1 MELIFAGLL
10 DSISPNSLMFLL
22 LGVAIGVV
30 VGAIPGINGPMA
42 IALFIPVTYY
52 MTPLTAIG
60 FLVGLNKGAFF
71 GGAVSAVLLR
81 TPGTPEAAAT
91 AWDGYPL
98 TRQGKGEKALRMA
111 LYSSVAGD
119 FLSTVVLILVAAPLA
134 AVALFMGPA
143 EIFALISLALTVIAG
158 IGTTSIARGLI
169 AAAFGIL
176 VGLIGDEPVTA
187 LPRLTFDIYQ
197 LGAGL
202 SLIPVAIGLLAF
214 SEILLQLERF
224 AVRGGVEHSAHVFS
238 KKIEDRLI
246 GLREF
251 FANWRT
257 LVRGSLIGI
266 GVGAMPGLGAPV
278 ASFMSYDQAMKRSK
292 HREEFGK
299 GRLEGIAASESANS
313 SVVASSLIPLFVL
326 GIPGN
331 LAAAM
336 LMGAFMIHGMQP
348 GPLLFKENAQLMYG
362 IYGSL
367 LLASLFLLV
376 IGRFGLR
383 LFCKAVDIPAIIL
396 YPIVIFTCLMGAYLG
411 KSSMFDVGV
420 MLVFGVI
427 GYYMRKFDYSYVAFL
442 IGFILAPEWERALQQ
457 VVIISEFDTWMFFQR
472 PVAMIL
478 MGLTLFVIVRTYM
491 SSASARRRKRAEDER
506 AEAERAAAGSNESN

>member
-1 MELIFAGLL
+1 
-10 DSISPNSLMFLL
+10 
-22 LGVAIGVV
+22 
-30 VGAIPGINGPMA
+30 
-42 IALFIPVTYY
+42 
-52 MTPLTAIG
+52 
-60 FLVGLNKGAFF
+60 
-71 GGAVSAVLLR
+71 LLR

-91 AWDGYPL
+91 SWDGYAL
-98 TRQGKGEKALRMA
+98 TQQGKGEKGLRMA

-119 FLSTVVLILVAAPLA
+119 FMSSVVLILIAAPLA

-143 EIFALISLALTVIAG
+143 EIFALISLALTIIAG
-158 IGTTSIARGLI
+158 IGTSSIGRGLI
-169 AAAFGIL
+169 AAAGGIL
-176 VGLIGDEPVTA
+176 VGLIGTEPVTA

-197 LGAGL
+197 LGGGL

-214 SEILLQLERF
+214 SEILIQLERF
-224 AVRGGVEHSAHVFS
+224 TVRGGAEHSTHVFS
-238 KKIEDRLI
+238 KKREDRFI
-246 GLREF
+246 GFKEF
-251 FANWRT
+251 FKNTRT

-278 ASFMSYDQAMKRSK
+278 ASFMSYDQAMKRSEHK
-292 HREEFGK
+292 QAFGK

-367 LLASLFLLV
+367 VLASLLLLI

-383 LFCKAVDIPAIIL
+383 LFCRAVDIPAMIL

-411 KSSMFDVGV
+411 KSSLFDIGV
-420 MLVFGVI
+420 MLTFGFI

-457 VVIISEFDTWMFFQR
+457 VVIISENNPFMFFQR
-472 PVAMIL
+472 PLAMTL
-478 MGLTLFVIVRTYM
+478 MAMTLFVIIRTFCTSM
-491 SSASARRRKRAEDER
+491 KESQQK
-506 AEAERAAAGSNESN
+506 RAAASGEGKTH

>member
-1 MELIFAGLL
+1 MEMIIAGLL
-10 DSISPNSLMFLL
+10 DSISPASLMFLL
-22 LGVAIGVV
+22 LGVAIGVMI
-30 VGAIPGINGPMA
+30 GAIPGINGPMA
-42 IALFIPVTYY
+42 IALFIPITYY

-91 AWDGYPL
+91 SWDGYPL
-98 TRQGKGEKALRMA
+98 TQQGKGEKALRMA

-119 FLSTVVLILVAAPLA
+119 FISTVVLILIAAPLA

-158 IGTTSIARGLI
+158 IGTTSISRGLM
-169 AAAFGIL
+169 AAGFGIL
-176 VGLIGDEPVTA
+176 VGLIGTEPVTA
-187 LPRLTFDIYQ
+187 LPRLTFDVYQ
-197 LGAGL
+197 LGSGL
-202 SLIPVAIGLLAF
+202 SLIPLAIGLLAF
-214 SEILLQLERF
+214 SEILLQLEKLMGK
-224 AVRGGVEHSAHVFS
+224 GGSEHAATVFS
-238 KKIEDRLI
+238 SKLEDRL
-246 GLREF
+246 LSFKEF
-251 FANWRT
+251 FANIKT
-257 LVRGSLIGI
+257 LLRGSLIGI

-292 HREEFGK
+292 HKEEFGK

-313 SVVASSLIPLFVL
+313 SVVAASLIPLFVL

-367 LLASLFLLV
+367 LLASLFLLL

-383 LFCKAVDIPAIIL
+383 YFCKAVDIPAMIL
-396 YPIVIFTCLMGAYLG
+396 YPIVVFTCIMGAYLG
-411 KSSMFDVGV
+411 KSSMFDVGI
-420 MLVFGVI
+420 MLTFGFI
-427 GYYMRKFDYSYVAFL
+427 GYFMRKFDYSYVAFL

-457 VVIISEFDTWMFFQR
+457 VVIISQYDTFMFFQR

-478 MGLTLFVIVRTYM
+478 MGLTLFVIARTFWG
-491 SSASARRRKRAEDER
+491 SINTSRKKRV
-506 AEAERAAAGSNESN
+506 EAAAAAAGQHKGD

>member
-1 MELIFAGLL
+1 MEMILAGLM
-10 DSISPNSLMFLL
+10 DAISPVSLMYVFI
-22 LGVAIGVV
+22 GVAIGVMI
-30 VGAIPGINGPMA
+30 GAIPGINGPMA
-42 IALFIPVTYY
+42 IALFIPITYY

-91 AWDGYPL
+91 SWDGYPL
-98 TRQGKGEKALRMA
+98 TQQGKGEKALRMA

-119 FLSTVVLILVAAPLA
+119 FISTIVLILIAAPLA

-158 IGTTSIARGLI
+158 IGTTSICRGLI
-169 AAAFGIL
+169 AAGLGLL
-176 VGLIGDEPVTA
+176 VGLIGTEPVTA
-187 LPRLTFDIYQ
+187 LPRLTFDVYQ
-197 LGAGL
+197 MAGGL

-214 SEILLQLERF
+214 SEILIQMERF
-224 AVRGGVEHSAHVFS
+224 TGKGSGTHAAYVFS
-238 KKIEDRLI
+238 SKREDRL
-246 GLREF
+246 LSRKEF
-251 FANWRT
+251 FGNSRT
-257 LVRGSLIGI
+257 LLRGSAIGI

-292 HREEFGK
+292 HKEEFGH

-336 LMGAFMIHGMQP
+336 LMGAFMIFGMQP

-367 LLASLFLLV
+367 VIASLFLAV
-376 IGRFGLR
+376 IGRYGLR
-383 LFCKAVDIPAIIL
+383 LFCKAVEIPAMIL
-396 YPIVIFTCLMGAYLG
+396 YPIVIFTCIMGSYLG
-411 KSSMFDVGV
+411 RSDMFDVGV
-420 MLVFGVI
+420 MLTFGVI
-427 GYYMRKFDYSYVAFL
+427 GYFMRKFDFSYVAFL
-442 IGFILAPEWERALQQ
+442 IGFILVPEWERTLQQ
-457 VVIISEFDTWMFFQR
+457 VVIISENNPTMFFER
-472 PVAMIL
+472 PVAMGL
-478 MGLTLFVIVRTYM
+478 MVLTFFVVGKTFWNNI
-491 SSASARRRKRAEDER
+491 K
-506 AEAERAAAGSNESN
+506 AGRDCREPKAKSTPQTENN

>member
-1 MELIFAGLL
+1 MEMIIAGLL
-10 DSISPNSLMFLL
+10 DSISPASLMFVFV
-22 LGVAIGVV
+22 GVAIGVLI
-30 VGAIPGINGPMA
+30 GAIPGINGPMA

-52 MTPLTAIG
+52 MSPLTAIG

-91 AWDGYPL
+91 SWDGYPL
-98 TRQGKGEKALRMA
+98 TLQGKGEKALRMA

-119 FLSTVVLILVAAPLA
+119 FISTVVLIVIAAPLA

-158 IGTTSIARGLI
+158 IGTNSICRGLM
-169 AAAFGIL
+169 AAGLGIL
-176 VGLIGDEPVTA
+176 VGLIGTEPVTA
-187 LPRLTFDIYQ
+187 LPRLTFDVYQ
-197 LGAGL
+197 LGSGL

-224 AVRGGVEHSAHVFS
+224 TGKGGVEHSTKFS
-238 KKIEDRLI
+238 TKREDRMLS
-246 GLREF
+246 LKEF
-251 FANWRT
+251 FANTKT
-257 LVRGSLIGI
+257 LLRGSLIGI

-278 ASFMSYDQAMKRSK
+278 ASFMSYDQAQKRSNHK
-292 HREEFGK
+292 EEFGK
-299 GRLEGIAASESANS
+299 GRLEGIGASESANS
-313 SVVASSLIPLFVL
+313 AVVGASLIPLFVL

-331 LAAAM
+331 LAVAM

-348 GPLLFKENAQLMYG
+348 GPLMFKENAQLMYG

-383 LFCKAVDIPAIIL
+383 FFCKAVDIPAMIL
-396 YPIVIFTCLMGAYLG
+396 YPIVVFTCIMGAYLG

-420 MLVFGVI
+420 MLTFGFI
-427 GYYMRKFDYSYVAFL
+427 GYFMRKFDYSYVAFL

-457 VVIISEFDTWMFFQR
+457 VVIISEHDTFMFFQR

-478 MGLTLFVIVRTYM
+478 MALTLFVISRTFWNGIKDD
-491 SSASARRRKRAEDER
+491 RKKQKEAA
-506 AEAERAAAGSNESN
+506 AEAGQHKGD

>member
-1 MELIFAGLL
+1 MEMIIAGLL
-10 DSISPNSLMFLL
+10 DSIAPASLMFVFI
-22 LGVAIGVV
+22 GVAIGVLI
-30 VGAIPGINGPMA
+30 GAIPGINGPMA

-52 MTPLTAIG
+52 MSPLTAIG

-91 AWDGYPL
+91 SWDGYPL
-98 TRQGKGEKALRMA
+98 TQQGKGEKALRMA

-119 FLSTVVLILVAAPLA
+119 FFSTVVLIVIAAPLA
-134 AVALFMGPA
+134 AVALFMGPS

-158 IGTTSIARGLI
+158 IGTNSICRGLI
-169 AAAFGIL
+169 AAGFGIL
-176 VGLIGDEPVTA
+176 VGLIGTEPVTA
-187 LPRLTFDIYQ
+187 LPRLTFDVYQ
-197 LGAGL
+197 LGSGL

-214 SEILLQLERF
+214 SEILLQLEKF
-224 AVRGGVEHSAHVFS
+224 TVKGGGEHIANVFS
-238 KKIEDRLI
+238 SKREDRFLSFK
-246 GLREF
+246 EF
-251 FANWRT
+251 FANIKT
-257 LVRGSLIGI
+257 LLRGSMIGV

-292 HREEFGK
+292 NKEEFGK
-299 GRLEGIAASESANS
+299 GSLEGIGASESANS
-313 SVVASSLIPLFVL
+313 AVVASSMIPLFVL

-331 LAAAM
+331 LAVAM

-348 GPLLFKENAQLMYG
+348 GPLMFQENAQLMYG

-367 LLASLFLLV
+367 LLASLFLLL

-383 LFCKAVDIPAIIL
+383 LFCKAVEIPAMIL
-396 YPIVIFTCLMGAYLG
+396 YPIVVFTCIMGAYLG
-411 KSSMFDVGV
+411 KSSMFDVGI
-420 MLVFGVI
+420 MLAFGFI

-457 VVIISEFDTWMFFQR
+457 VVIISQFDTFMFFQR
-472 PVAMIL
+472 PVAMVL
-478 MGLTLFVIVRTYM
+478 MGLTFFVIVRTFWVNFKDH
-491 SSASARRRKRAEDER
+491 RKKRVE
-506 AEAERAAAGSNESN
+506 AAAALAGQHTGD

>member
-1 MELIFAGLL
+1 MIIAGLM
-10 DSISPNSLMFLL
+10 DSISIYSLMFLL
-22 LGVAIGVV
+22 LGVTIGVMI
-30 VGAIPGINGPMA
+30 GAIPGINGPMA
-42 IALFIPVTYY
+42 IALFIPITYY
-52 MTPLTAIG
+52 MTPLAAIG

-98 TRQGKGEKALRMA
+98 TQQGKGEKALRMA

-119 FLSTVVLILVAAPLA
+119 FISTVVLILIAAPLA
-134 AVALFMGPA
+134 AVALFMGPS

-158 IGTTSIARGLI
+158 IGTSSISRGLM
-169 AAAFGIL
+169 AAGFGIL
-176 VGLIGDEPVTA
+176 LGLIGTEPVTA
-187 LPRLTFDIYQ
+187 LPRLTFDVYQ
-197 LGAGL
+197 FGSGL

-214 SEILLQLERF
+214 SEILLQLEKLVGKGAGEHATTEFSSKLADRF
-224 AVRGGVEHSAHVFS
+224 LSF
-238 KKIEDRLI
+238 K
-246 GLREF
+246 EF
-251 FANWRT
+251 FANTKT
-257 LVRGSLIGI
+257 LLRGSLIGI

-292 HREEFGK
+292 HKEEFGK

-367 LLASLFLLV
+367 ILASLFLLV

-383 LFCKAVDIPAIIL
+383 FFCKAVNIPALIL
-396 YPIVIFTCLMGAYLG
+396 YPIVIFTCIMGAYLG
-411 KSSMFDVGV
+411 KSSMFDVGI
-420 MLVFGVI
+420 MLAFGFI
-427 GYYMRKFDYSYVAFL
+427 GYFMRKFDYSYVAFL

-457 VVIISEFDTWMFFQR
+457 VVIISEHDTFMFFQR
-472 PVAMIL
+472 PVAMGL
-478 MGLTLFVIVRTYM
+478 MVLTLFVIARTFWGSICM
-491 SSASARRRKRAEDER
+491 RRRKRV
-506 AEAERAAAGSNESN
+506 EAAAAAAGQHKAD

>member
-1 MELIFAGLL
+1 MEMIIAGLM
-10 DSISPNSLMFLL
+10 DAISPANLMFVFV
-22 LGVAIGVV
+22 GVAIGVLI
-30 VGAIPGINGPMA
+30 GAIPGINGPMA

-52 MTPLTAIG
+52 MTALTAIG

-98 TRQGKGEKALRMA
+98 TQQGKGEKALRMA

-119 FLSTVVLILVAAPLA
+119 FLSTIVLIAIAAPLA

-158 IGTTSIARGLI
+158 IGTNSISRGLI
-169 AAAFGIL
+169 AAGFGIL
-176 VGLIGDEPVTA
+176 IGLIGTEPVTA

-197 LGAGL
+197 LGSGL

-214 SEILLQLERF
+214 SEILLQLEKF
-224 AVRGGVEHSAHVFS
+224 TGKSVVQHMTHVFS
-238 KKIEDRLI
+238 SKREDRFLTAK
-246 GLREF
+246 EF
-251 FANWRT
+251 FANTRT
-257 LVRGSLIGI
+257 LLRGSLIGI

-292 HREEFGK
+292 HKEEFGK

-313 SVVASSLIPLFVL
+313 AVVAASMIPLFVL

-331 LAAAM
+331 LAVAM

-348 GPLLFKENAQLMYG
+348 GPLMFKENAQLMYG

-367 LLASLFLLV
+367 LLASFFLLI

-383 LFCKAVDIPAIIL
+383 FFCKAVNIPPMIL
-396 YPIVIFTCLMGAYLG
+396 YPIVVFTCIMGAYLG
-411 KSSMFDVGV
+411 KSSMFDVAV
-420 MLVFGVI
+420 MLSFGFI

-457 VVIISEFDTWMFFQR
+457 VVIISEFDTYMFLQR
-472 PVAMIL
+472 PVAVGL
-478 MGLTLFVIVRTYM
+478 MALTLFVIVRTFWKNIQDK
-491 SSASARRRKRAEDER
+491 RKKEV
-506 AEAERAAAGSNESN
+506 EATAAAGQHKGD

>member
-1 MELIFAGLL
+1 MELIVAGLL
-10 DSISPNSLMFLL
+10 DSITPISLMFLF
-22 LGVAIGVV
+22 LGVSVGML

-42 IALFIPVTYY
+42 IALFIPITYY

-60 FLVGLNKGAFF
+60 FLVGLNKGAFY

-91 AWDGYPL
+91 SWDGYPL
-98 TRQGKGEKALRMA
+98 TQQGKGKKALRMA

-119 FLSTVVLILVAAPLA
+119 FLSTIVLIAIAAPLA
-134 AVALFMGPA
+134 AIALFMGPS

-158 IGTTSIARGLI
+158 IGTSSIGRGLI
-169 AAAFGIL
+169 AAACGIMVGL
-176 VGLIGDEPVTA
+176 VGTEPVTA

-197 LGAGL
+197 LGSGL

-214 SEILLQLERF
+214 SEIILQLERF
-224 AVRGGVEHSAHVFS
+224 VTKGGAEHSAYVFS
-238 KKIEDRLI
+238 PKPEDRFVTIKEFLANFKTL
-246 GLREF
+246 LRS
-251 FANWRT
+251 
-257 LVRGSLIGI
+257 SLIGI

-292 HREEFGK
+292 NPEEFGK
-299 GRLEGIAASESANS
+299 GKLEGIAASEAANS

-367 LLASLFLLV
+367 VLASLFLLV
-376 IGRFGLR
+376 TGRFGLR
-383 LFCKAVDIPAIIL
+383 LFCKAVDIPAMVL
-396 YPIVIFTCLMGAYLG
+396 YPIVIFTCVMGAYLG

-420 MLVFGVI
+420 MLFFGLI
-427 GYYMRKFDYSYVAFL
+427 GYFMRKFDYSYVAFL

-457 VVIISEFDTWMFFQR
+457 VVIISQNNPYMFFGR
-472 PVAMIL
+472 PVAMAL
-478 MGLTLFVIVRTYM
+478 MLLTVFVIVRTFLTSM
-491 SSASARRRKRAEDER
+491 KGARKKPVDA
-506 AEAERAAAGSNESN
+506 

>member
-1 MELIFAGLL
+1 MELILAGLL
-10 DSISPNSLMFLL
+10 DAVSMQSLMFLF
-22 LGVAIGVV
+22 LGVTIGVV

-42 IALFIPVTYY
+42 IALFIPITYY

-91 AWDGYPL
+91 SWDGYPL
-98 TRQGKGEKALRMA
+98 TEQGKGEKALRMA

-119 FLSTVVLILVAAPLA
+119 FLSTIVLIMIAAPLA
-134 AVALFMGPA
+134 AIALFMGPA

-158 IGTTSIARGLI
+158 IGTGSIGRGLI

-176 VGLIGDEPVTA
+176 IGLIGTEPVTA
-187 LPRLTFDIYQ
+187 LPRLTFDMYQ
-197 LGAGL
+197 LGSGL

-214 SEILLQLERF
+214 SEILVQLEKF
-224 AVRGGVEHSAHVFS
+224 TVKGNVEQSAHVFS

-246 GLREF
+246 GIREF
-251 FANWRT
+251 FANFKT
-257 LVRGSLIGI
+257 LLRGSVIGI
-266 GVGAMPGLGAPV
+266 VVGAMPGLGAPV
-278 ASFMSYDQAMKRSK
+278 ASFMSYDQAMKRSPHK
-292 HREEFGK
+292 DEFGK

-367 LLASLFLLV
+367 VLASLFLLV

-383 LFCKAVDIPAIIL
+383 LFCRAVDIPAMVL

-411 KSSMFDVGV
+411 KSSLFDVGV
-420 MLVFGVI
+420 MLVFGFI
-427 GYYMRKFDYSYVAFL
+427 GYFMRKFDYSYVALL

-457 VVIISEFDTWMFFQR
+457 VVIISEHDPYMIFTR
-472 PVAMIL
+472 PVALLL
-478 MGLTLFVIVRTYM
+478 MALTLFVVVRTFWTNM
-491 SSASARRRKRAEDER
+491 KPSGKR
-506 AEAERAAAGSNESN
+506 

>member
-1 MELIFAGLL
+1 MEMIIAGLL
-10 DSISPNSLMFLL
+10 DSVSLSSLMFLL
-22 LGVAIGVV
+22 LGVSVGVLI
-30 VGAIPGINGPMA
+30 GAIPGINGPMA
-42 IALFIPVTYY
+42 IALFIPITYY

-91 AWDGYPL
+91 SWDGYPL
-98 TRQGKGEKALRMA
+98 TQQGKGEKALRMA

-119 FLSTVVLILVAAPLA
+119 FISTVVLILIAAPLA

-143 EIFALISLALTVIAG
+143 EIFALICVALTVIAG
-158 IGTTSIARGLI
+158 IGTTSICRGLV
-169 AAAFGIL
+169 AAGFGIL
-176 VGLIGDEPVTA
+176 LGLIGTEPVTA
-187 LPRLTFDIYQ
+187 LPRLTFDVYQ
-197 LGAGL
+197 LGSGL

-214 SEILLQLERF
+214 SEILLQMEKF
-224 AVRGGVEHSAHVFS
+224 SGKGDGDHHANVFS
-238 KKIEDRLI
+238 SKLEDRL
-246 GLREF
+246 LTLKEF
-251 FANWRT
+251 FSNIKT
-257 LVRGSLIGI
+257 LLRGSLIGI

-292 HREEFGK
+292 NKKEFGK
-299 GRLEGIAASESANS
+299 GSLEGIAASESANS

-367 LLASLFLLV
+367 LLASLFLLL

-383 LFCKAVDIPAIIL
+383 YFCKAVEIPAIIL
-396 YPIVIFTCLMGAYLG
+396 YPIVVFTCIMGSYLG
-411 KSSMFDVGV
+411 RSSMFDVGV
-420 MLVFGVI
+420 MLTFGFI
-427 GYYMRKFDYSYVAFL
+427 GYFMRKFDYSYVAFL

-457 VVIISEFDTWMFFQR
+457 VVIISEHDPFMFFQR

-478 MGLTLFVIVRTYM
+478 MALTLFVIIRTFWVGI
-491 SSASARRRKRAEDER
+491 STERKKRV
-506 AEAERAAAGSNESN
+506 EAATAGSTVSD

>member
-1 MELIFAGLL
+1 MEMIIAGLL
-10 DSISPNSLMFLL
+10 DSISPASLMFLF
-22 LGVAIGVV
+22 LGVTIGVL

-42 IALFIPVTYY
+42 IALFIPITYY

-91 AWDGYPL
+91 SWDGYPL
-98 TRQGKGEKALRMA
+98 TQQGKGEKGLRMA

-119 FLSTVVLILVAAPLA
+119 LLSTLVLVMIAAPLA
-134 AVALFMGPA
+134 AIALFMGPS

-158 IGTTSIARGLI
+158 IGTTCIGRGLI
-169 AAAFGIL
+169 AASFGIL
-176 VGLIGDEPVTA
+176 VGLVGTEPVTA
-187 LPRLTFDIYQ
+187 LPRLTFDVYQ
-197 LGAGL
+197 LGSGL

-214 SEILLQLERF
+214 SEILIQLERF
-224 AVRGGVEHSAHVFS
+224 TVKGGADHCAHVFS
-238 KKIEDRLI
+238 SKPEDRFVS
-246 GLREF
+246 LREF
-251 FANWRT
+251 FSNFTT
-257 LVRGSLIGI
+257 LLRSSLIGI

-278 ASFMSYDQAMKRSK
+278 ASFMSYDQAMKRSRHK
-292 HREEFGK
+292 EEFGK

-348 GPLLFKENAQLMYG
+348 GPLLFTENAQLMYG

-367 LLASLFLLV
+367 VLASLFLLL

-383 LFCKAVDIPAIIL
+383 LFCKAVNIPAMVL

-411 KSSMFDVGV
+411 KSSLFDVGV
-420 MLVFGVI
+420 MLTFGVI

-457 VVIISEFDTWMFFQR
+457 VVIISENDPFMFLQR
-472 PVAMIL
+472 PVAMAL
-478 MGLTLFVIVRTYM
+478 MGLTVFVIARTFWTSM
-491 SSASARRRKRAEDER
+491 KEGRKKRAE
-506 AEAERAAAGSNESN
+506 ASTSI

>member
-1 MELIFAGLL
+1 MEMIFAGLL
-10 DSISPNSLMFLL
+10 DSISPASLMFLF
-22 LGVAIGVV
+22 LGVGIGVLI
-30 VGAIPGINGPMA
+30 GAIPGINGPMA
-42 IALFIPVTYY
+42 IALFIPITYY

-91 AWDGYPL
+91 SWDGYPL
-98 TRQGKGEKALRMA
+98 TQQGKGEKALRMA

-119 FLSTVVLILVAAPLA
+119 FISTIVLILIAAPLA

-158 IGTTSIARGLI
+158 IGTTSICRGLI
-169 AAAFGIL
+169 AAGFGIL
-176 VGLIGDEPVTA
+176 AGMIGTEPVTA

-197 LGAGL
+197 LGSGL

-214 SEILLQLERF
+214 SEILVQLEKLT
-224 AVRGGVEHSAHVFS
+224 GKGVSEHVANVFS
-238 KKIEDRLI
+238 SKREDRL
-246 GLREF
+246 LSVKEF
-251 FANWRT
+251 FTNIKT
-257 LVRGSLIGI
+257 LIRGSLIGI

-292 HREEFGK
+292 HKEEFGK
-299 GRLEGIAASESANS
+299 GRMEGIAASESANS
-313 SVVASSLIPLFVL
+313 SVVAASLIPLFVL

-376 IGRFGLR
+376 IGRFGMR
-383 LFCKAVDIPAIIL
+383 LFCKAVEIPALIL
-396 YPIVIFTCLMGAYLG
+396 YPIVIFTCIMGAYLG
-411 KSSMFDVGV
+411 KSSMFDVSV
-420 MLVFGVI
+420 MLTFGFI

-457 VVIISEFDTWMFFQR
+457 VVIISEHDTFMFFQR
-472 PVAMIL
+472 PVAMLL
-478 MGLTLFVIVRTYM
+478 MTLTLFVVARTFWI
-491 SSASARRRKRAEDER
+491 SINAGRKKRASE
-506 AEAERAAAGSNESN
+506 AAAAEQRKSD

>member
-1 MELIFAGLL
+1 MEMIIAGLL
-10 DSISPNSLMFLL
+10 DSLSPSSLIFVFV
-22 LGVAIGVV
+22 GVAIGVLI
-30 VGAIPGINGPMA
+30 GAIPGINGPMA

-52 MTPLTAIG
+52 MSALTAIG

-91 AWDGYPL
+91 SWDGYPL
-98 TRQGKGEKALRMA
+98 TQQGKGEKALRMA

-119 FLSTVVLILVAAPLA
+119 FISTIVLISIAAPLA

-158 IGTTSIARGLI
+158 IGTNSICRGLV
-169 AAAFGIL
+169 AAGFGIL
-176 VGLIGDEPVTA
+176 VGLVGTEPVTA

-197 LGAGL
+197 LGGGL

-214 SEILLQLERF
+214 SEILLQLEKF
-224 AVRGGVEHSAHVFS
+224 TVKGGGKHTALEISS
-238 KKIEDRLI
+238 KPEDRMLS
-246 GLREF
+246 LKEF
-251 FANWRT
+251 FASTKT
-257 LVRGSLIGI
+257 LLRGSLIGI

-292 HREEFGK
+292 HKEEFGK
-299 GRLEGIAASESANS
+299 GRLEGIGASESANS
-313 SVVASSLIPLFVL
+313 AVVASSMIPLFVL

-331 LAAAM
+331 LAVAM

-348 GPLLFKENAQLMYG
+348 GPLMFQENAQLMYG

-367 LLASLFLLV
+367 LIASLFLLI

-383 LFCKAVDIPAIIL
+383 YFCKAVNIPPMIL
-396 YPIVIFTCLMGAYLG
+396 YPIVVFTCIMGSYLG
-411 KSSMFDVGV
+411 QSSMFDVSV
-420 MLVFGVI
+420 MLAFGFI
-427 GYYMRKFDYSYVAFL
+427 GYFMRKFDYSYVAFL

-457 VVIISEFDTWMFFQR
+457 VVIISQYDTYMFFQR
-472 PVAMIL
+472 PVAMGL
-478 MGLTLFVIVRTYM
+478 MALTLFVIARTFWNNIKGG
-491 SSASARRRKRAEDER
+491 RKKQV
-506 AEAERAAAGSNESN
+506 EAAAAAAGQHKGD

>member
-1 MELIFAGLL
+1 MEMIIAGLL
-10 DSISPNSLMFLL
+10 DSISPESVMFLL
-22 LGVAIGVV
+22 LGVTVGVLI
-30 VGAIPGINGPMA
+30 GAIPGINGPMA
-42 IALFIPVTYY
+42 IALFIPITYY

-71 GGAVSAVLLR
+71 GGAVSAILLR

-98 TRQGKGEKALRMA
+98 TQQGKGEKALRMA

-119 FLSTVVLILVAAPLA
+119 LLSTIVLIVIAAPLA
-134 AVALFMGPA
+134 AIALFMGPA
-143 EIFALISLALTVIAG
+143 ELFALISVALTVIAG
-158 IGTTSIARGLI
+158 IGTNSIGRGLI

-176 VGLIGDEPVTA
+176 VGLIGTEPVTA

-197 LGAGL
+197 LGSGL

-224 AVRGGVEHSAHVFS
+224 TGKGGAEHSAHVFS
-238 KKIEDRLI
+238 SKPEDRFVSFK
-246 GLREF
+246 EF
-251 FANWRT
+251 FGNFKT
-257 LVRGSLIGI
+257 LLRGSLIGI

-278 ASFMSYDQAMKRSK
+278 ASFMSYDQAMKRSPHK
-292 HREEFGK
+292 DEFGK

-367 LLASLFLLV
+367 VLASLFLLV

-383 LFCKAVDIPAIIL
+383 YFCKAVDIPAMIL

-411 KSSMFDVGV
+411 KSSLFDVGV
-420 MLVFGVI
+420 MLTFGFI

-457 VVIISEFDTWMFFQR
+457 VVIISEHDPFMFVQR
-472 PVAMIL
+472 PVAMGL
-478 MGLTLFVIVRTYM
+478 MGLTLFVIVRTFWNSM
-491 SSASARRRKRAEDER
+491 KEGKRRR
-506 AEAERAAAGSNESN
+506 AEANIAGQHSGD

>member
-1 MELIFAGLL
+1 MELIAAGLL
-10 DSISPNSLMFLL
+10 DSISPNSLMFVLI
-22 LGVAIGVV
+22 GVAIGVMI
-30 VGAIPGINGPMA
+30 GAIPGINGPMA

-52 MTPLTAIG
+52 MSALTAIG

-98 TRQGKGEKALRMA
+98 TQKGKGEKALRMA

-119 FLSTVVLILVAAPLA
+119 IIATGVLIAIAAPLA
-134 AVALFMGPA
+134 AVALFMGPP

-158 IGTTSIARGLI
+158 IGTSSIARGLI
-169 AAAFGIL
+169 AAGFGLL
-176 VGLIGDEPVTA
+176 VGLIGTEPVTA

-197 LGAGL
+197 LGGGL

-214 SEILLQLERF
+214 SEILIQLEKF
-224 AVRGGVEHSAHVFS
+224 TVKGGSEHAANVFS
-238 KKIEDRLI
+238 DKREDRL
-246 GLREF
+246 LPLKEF
-251 FANWRT
+251 FKNIRT
-257 LVRGSLIGI
+257 LIRGALIGI

-292 HREEFGK
+292 IPEEFGK
-299 GRLEGIAASESANS
+299 GRLEGIGASESANS
-313 SVVASSLIPLFVL
+313 AVVASSLIPLFVL

-367 LLASLFLLV
+367 VLASLFLLV
-376 IGRFGLR
+376 LGRFGLR
-383 LFCKAVDIPAIIL
+383 LFCRAVEIPAVIL
-396 YPIVIFTCLMGAYLG
+396 YPIVTFTCIMGAYLG
-411 KSSMFDVGV
+411 RSSMFDVGV
-420 MLVFGVI
+420 MLTFGVI
-427 GYYMRKFDYSYVAFL
+427 GYFMRKFDFSYVAFL
-442 IGFILAPEWERALQQ
+442 IGFILVPEWERALQQ
-457 VVIISEFDTWMFFQR
+457 VVIISQFDTFMFFRR
-472 PVAMIL
+472 PVAMAL
-478 MGLTLFVIVRTYM
+478 MALTFFVIFRTFW
-491 SSASARRRKRAEDER
+491 SSLKSKKGGAAKQDTGDRRPA
-506 AEAERAAAGSNESN
+506 

>member
-1 MELIFAGLL
+1 MEMIIAGLL
-10 DSISPNSLMFLL
+10 DSLAPSSLVFVFV
-22 LGVAIGVV
+22 GVAIGVLI
-30 VGAIPGINGPMA
+30 GAIPGINGPMA

-52 MTPLTAIG
+52 MSALTAIG

-91 AWDGYPL
+91 SWDGYPL
-98 TRQGKGEKALRMA
+98 TQQGKGEKALRMA

-119 FLSTVVLILVAAPLA
+119 FISTLVLILIASPLA
-134 AVALFMGPA
+134 AIALFMGPA

-158 IGTTSIARGLI
+158 IGTNSIGRGLM
-169 AAAFGIL
+169 AAGFGIL
-176 VGLIGDEPVTA
+176 IGLVGTEPVTA

-197 LGAGL
+197 LGGGL

-214 SEILLQLERF
+214 SEILLQLEKF
-224 AVRGGVEHSAHVFS
+224 TDKVGVTQKAHEFS
-238 KKIEDRLI
+238 SKLADRMLPFK
-246 GLREF
+246 EF
-251 FANWRT
+251 FANKKT
-257 LVRGSLIGI
+257 LLRGSLIGI

-292 HREEFGK
+292 HKEEFGK

-313 SVVASSLIPLFVL
+313 AVVAASMIPLFVL

-331 LAAAM
+331 LAVAM

-348 GPLLFKENAQLMYG
+348 GPLMFQENPQLMYG

-367 LLASLFLLV
+367 LVASLFLLI

-383 LFCKAVDIPAIIL
+383 YFCKAVNIPAMIL
-396 YPIVIFTCLMGAYLG
+396 YPIVVFTCIMGAYLG

-420 MLVFGVI
+420 MLAFGFI
-427 GYYMRKFDYSYVAFL
+427 GYFMRKFDYSYVAFL

-457 VVIISEFDTWMFFQR
+457 VVIISEYDTYMFFQR
-472 PVAMIL
+472 PVAMGL
-478 MGLTLFVIVRTYM
+478 MALTLFVIMRTCKLNM
-491 SSASARRRKRAEDER
+491 TKGRKKKVE
-506 AEAERAAAGSNESN
+506 EAAAAAGQHKSD

>member
-1 MELIFAGLL
+1 MDMIIAGLL
-10 DSISPNSLMFLL
+10 DSISPESLIFLF
-22 LGVAIGVV
+22 IGVSIGV
-30 VGAIPGINGPMA
+30 LIGAIPGINGPMA
-42 IALFIPVTYY
+42 IALFIPITYY

-71 GGAVSAVLLR
+71 GGAVSAILLR

-98 TRQGKGEKALRMA
+98 TQQGKGEKALRMA

-119 FLSTVVLILVAAPLA
+119 FLSTIVLIVIAAPLA
-134 AVALFMGPA
+134 AIALFMGPA
-143 EIFALISLALTVIAG
+143 ELFALISLALTVIAG
-158 IGTTSIARGLI
+158 IGTTSIGRGLI

-176 VGLIGDEPVTA
+176 VGLVGTEPVTA
-187 LPRLTFDIYQ
+187 LPRLTFDVYQ
-197 LGAGL
+197 LGGGL

-224 AVRGGVEHSAHVFS
+224 SGKGVVEHPAHVFS
-238 KKIEDRLI
+238 SKPEDRL
-246 GLREF
+246 LPFREF
-251 FANWRT
+251 IANFKT
-257 LVRGSLIGI
+257 LLRGSLIGI

-278 ASFMSYDQAMKRSK
+278 ASFMSYDQAMKRSP

-367 LLASLFLLV
+367 VLASLFLLL

-383 LFCKAVDIPAIIL
+383 LFCKAVDIPAMIL

-411 KSSMFDVGV
+411 KSSLFDVGV
-420 MLVFGVI
+420 MLTFGFI

-457 VVIISEFDTWMFFQR
+457 VVIISENDPFMFVQR
-472 PVAMIL
+472 PVAMVL
-478 MGLTLFVIVRTYM
+478 MGLTVIVVVRTFL
-491 SSASARRRKRAEDER
+491 SSMQERKRKRA
-506 AEAERAAAGSNESN
+506 AANVVGQHSGD

>member
-1 MELIFAGLL
+1 MEMILAGLM

-22 LGVAIGVV
+22 LGVAIGVLI
-30 VGAIPGINGPMA
+30 GAIPGINGPMA
-42 IALFIPVTYY
+42 IALFIPITYY
-52 MTPLTAIG
+52 MAPLTAIG

-91 AWDGYPL
+91 SWDGYPL
-98 TRQGKGEKALRMA
+98 TQQGKGEKALRMA

-119 FLSTVVLILVAAPLA
+119 LLSTIVLIVIAAPLA
-134 AVALFMGPA
+134 AVALFMGPS

-158 IGTTSIARGLI
+158 IGTTSICRGLV
-169 AAAFGIL
+169 AAAFGII
-176 VGLIGDEPVTA
+176 VGLIGTEPVTA
-187 LPRLTFDIYQ
+187 LPRLTFDVYQ
-197 LGAGL
+197 LGSGL

-214 SEILLQLERF
+214 SEILVQLERF
-224 AVRGGVEHSAHVFS
+224 AGKGAAQHSAHTFS
-238 KKIEDRLI
+238 SKPEDRFVSF
-246 GLREF
+246 REF
-251 FANWRT
+251 FSNFKT
-257 LVRGSLIGI
+257 LLRSSLIGI

-292 HREEFGK
+292 HKEEFGK

-313 SVVASSLIPLFVL
+313 SVVASSLIPLLVL

-367 LLASLFLLV
+367 VLASLFLLV

-383 LFCKAVDIPAIIL
+383 FFCKAVDIPAMIL

-420 MLVFGVI
+420 MLTFGFI
-427 GYYMRKFDYSYVAFL
+427 GYFMRKFDYSYVAFL

-457 VVIISEFDTWMFFQR
+457 VVIISENNPTMFFQR

-478 MGLTLFVIVRTYM
+478 MALTLFVIIRTFYTGIR
-491 SSASARRRKRAEDER
+491 SGKKQKSA
-506 AEAERAAAGSNESN
+506 

>member
-1 MELIFAGLL
+1 MEMIIAGLL
-10 DSISPNSLMFLL
+10 DAISPASVMFLFF
-22 LGVAIGVV
+22 GVAVGVLI
-30 VGAIPGINGPMA
+30 GAIPGINGPMA
-42 IALFIPVTYY
+42 IALFIPITYY

-91 AWDGYPL
+91 SWDGYAL
-98 TRQGKGEKALRMA
+98 TKRGKGEKALRMA

-119 FLSTVVLILVAAPLA
+119 FISTVVLIAIAAPLA

-158 IGTTSIARGLI
+158 IGTTSICRGLM
-169 AAAFGIL
+169 AAGFGIL
-176 VGLIGDEPVTA
+176 LGLIGTEPVTA
-187 LPRLTFDIYQ
+187 LPRLTFDVYQ
-197 LGAGL
+197 LGSGL

-214 SEILLQLERF
+214 SEILLQLEKYT
-224 AVRGGVEHSAHVFS
+224 AKGGGVHIVHVFS
-238 KKIEDRLI
+238 KKLEDRMI
-246 GLREF
+246 SFKEF
-251 FANWRT
+251 FANTKT
-257 LVRGSLIGI
+257 LLRGSLIGI

-292 HREEFGK
+292 NKEEFGK
-299 GRLEGIAASESANS
+299 GSLEGIGASESANS
-313 SVVASSLIPLFVL
+313 SVVAASLIPLFVL

-367 LLASLFLLV
+367 MLASLFLLL

-383 LFCKAVDIPAIIL
+383 FFCKAVNIPAMIL
-396 YPIVIFTCLMGAYLG
+396 YPIVVFTCIMGAYLG
-411 KSSMFDVGV
+411 KSSMFDVGI
-420 MLVFGVI
+420 MLAFGFI
-427 GYYMRKFDYSYVAFL
+427 GYFMRKFDYSYVAFL

-457 VVIISEFDTWMFFQR
+457 VVIISEFDTFMFFQR
-472 PVAMIL
+472 PVAMTL
-478 MGLTLFVIVRTYM
+478 MALTFFVVLRTFWV
-491 SSASARRRKRAEDER
+491 SIN
-506 AEAERAAAGSNESN
+506 AERKKRSVAASEQIKSD